1 MTPIVITA
9 LGLGLGGG
17 FLYLLNKK
25 NGAPAHL
32 EKLASEMTDTGPGG
46 ELVFKP
52 AVAQTLQSQLA
63 GMIYTM
69 DGADRS
75 MVRIDPEAR
84 GAAPAPDLSALQ
96 WARIQN
102 RTLSILA
109 PLILATTL
117 PEGTV
122 RHLRA
127 VAPGHEA
134 DFAKDGYAVLYY
146 GGSLDRGQL
155 PPGYPPARAGAPT
168 PQVLPTAQSLAVDQ
182 MHPALVKHYTSVLR
196 TGTDAHAIRAASGE
210 LKAAGLHAAGALL
223 ANKAASLDA
232 QDSPRASVRQMQSFE
247 RTPASPGTLTLPW
260 QVPPGWAAS
269 SGDVQSRLI
278 RLGMITREDLTGS
291 LNAATIAGVKAF
303 QRQYA
308 SDGLPVTGQ
317 VNSRTWDLLSK
328 IKPQVTILY
337 QGPTPVSASAP
348 KSQNLLVQLASSLK
362 TTAPNPRTQ
371 GSTAPGGWRAAVRTV
386 QTQLLAL
393 GLLPAKSADGRP
405 SVDGVRGPMTDRA
418 VRAFQ
423 KAHDLPSDGIVDAPT
438 AQALQVSAAGAPA
451 LKQLAIAERLTAQR
465 QVQNAMAGGPMYY
478 PARIPQRQLWGAH
491 PMDRFAPLWGYTK
504 W

>member
-1 MTPIVITA
+1 MTPIAITA

-17 FLYLLNKK
+17 LALWLK
-25 NGAPAHL
+25 NRTGAPKHL
-32 EKLASEMTDTGPGG
+32 EKLADDMTDKGPGG

-52 AVAQTLQSQLA
+52 GVAQTLTSQLA

-69 DGADRS
+69 EGDDRS

-84 GAAPAPDLSALQ
+84 GAAPAPDLSATQ

-117 PEGTV
+117 PEGTI

-134 DFAKDGYAVLYY
+134 AFAKDGYAVLYY
-146 GGSLDRGQL
+146 AGSLDKGQP
-155 PPGYPPARAGAPT
+155 PPGYPPSRVGAPA
-168 PQVLPTAQSLAVDQ
+168 PQILPTAQSVAIDQ
-182 MHPALVKHYTSVLR
+182 MHPALVKHYTNVLR
-196 TGTDAHAIRAASGE
+196 TGKDAGSIRAAAGE
-210 LKAAGLHAAGALL
+210 FKAAGLHAAGHVLW
-223 ANKAASLDA
+223 NKAASLDA
-232 QDSPRASVRQMQSFE
+232 QDA
-247 RTPASPGTLTLPW
+247 PASTPSPSAPSGQLPGTVTLPW

-269 SGDVQSRLI
+269 SADVQSRLI
-278 RLGMITREDLTGS
+278 RQGMITRADFTGL

-308 SDGLPVTGQ
+308 SDALPVTGH
-317 VNSRTWDLLSK
+317 VDARTWGLLSK
-328 IKPQVTILY
+328 IRPQITVMY
-337 QGPTPVSASAP
+337 RGQSAGSAP
-348 KSQNLLVQLASSLK
+348 AKSQNLLVKLASSLQS
-362 TTAPNPRTQ
+362 TPANPRTSD
-371 GSTAPGGWRAAVRTV
+371 STAPAGWRAAVRTV

-393 GLLPAKSADGRP
+393 GLLPKVAPDGRP
-405 SVDGVRGPMTDRA
+405 TVDGVRGTMTDRA
-418 VRAFQ
+418 IRAFQ
-423 KAHDLPSDGIVDAPT
+423 KAHDLPADGIVDAPT

-451 LKQLAIAERLTAQR
+451 LKQLAIAEKLTTQRQASSAVSGGPQYFPRRVAQR
-465 QVQNAMAGGPMYY
+465 ALYG
-478 PARIPQRQLWGAH
+478 RH
-491 PMDRFAPLWGYTK
+491 PMDRFAPLWGYTR